1 MGGGSDAPAYT
12 WSEIR
17 YAPYIE
23 ESIVSLYS

>member
-1 MGGGSDAPAYT
+1 MGRGGGDAPAYT

-23 ESIVSLYS
+23 ARHSDF